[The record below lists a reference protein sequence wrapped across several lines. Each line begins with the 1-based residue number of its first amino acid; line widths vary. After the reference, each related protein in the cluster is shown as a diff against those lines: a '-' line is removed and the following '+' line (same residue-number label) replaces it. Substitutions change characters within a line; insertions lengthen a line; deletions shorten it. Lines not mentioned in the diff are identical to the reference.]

1 MQLGIHS
8 AVGDGKSKS
17 HARGKCDGEGWTGPF
32 YKCNIVWATDRAVVF
47 GFIQNFHRLTIAV
60 HTYYILAF

>member
-17 HARGKCDGEGWTGPF
+17 HARGKCDGEGRTGPF
-32 YKCNIVWATDRAVVF
+32 YNVTLF
-47 GFIQNFHRLTIAV
+47 GLQTEL
-60 HTYYILAF
+60 